1 MASLEALTS
10 PGLIFPDL
18 EATDAAGALR
28 ELAALL
34 AGKAAVRDPEA
45 LSQRL
50 WEREQLGSTAIGG
63 GVAIPHCKLDH
74 LERVLVA
81 VAIAPHGVDFG
92 AGDRKPVRLFFA
104 VVSPSRAPA
113 EHLQSLAAISRWVKG
128 GGDVE
133 GVVAGRDPDSIYRTI
148 CGEASPAS

>member
-1 MASLEALTS
+1 MPSLEALTT

-18 EATDAAGALR
+18 EATDAAGVLR
-28 ELAALL
+28 ELAARL
-34 AGKAAVRDPEA
+34 AERGPVRDPEG
-45 LSQRL
+45 LYQRL
-50 WEREQLGSTAIGG
+50 WEREQLGSTAIGN

-81 VAIAPHGVDFG
+81 VAVAPHGVDFG
-92 AGDRKPVRLFFA
+92 AGDGKPVRLFFA

-113 EHLQSLAAISRWVKG
+113 EHLQSLAAISRWVKS

-133 GVVAGRDPDSIYRTI
+133 GLIAGHDPEAIYRTI
-148 CGEASPAS
+148 RGEAS